1 MSLAVCFAGGEVG
14 RLVLPFGWLGAE
26 VTVFVSGVVHS
37 DRAIPI
43 GPLRRLAGRL
53 RPPRA
58 RENRHRGGPAL
69 YVSGGI
75 IAFKSAL
82 ELDLHPAG
90 LEPAL
95 AKRLL
100 HADGS
105 VLLKTSTSCGF
116 ADLFESNHQ
125 LESRVQNVFFA
136 LMWCRA
142 RKPLA

>member
-1 MSLAVCFAGGEVG
+1 MKLVCLAAVERNSHWTSSPAC
-14 RLVLPFGWLGAE
+14 R
-26 VTVFVSGVVHS
+26 
-37 DRAIPI
+37 PI
-43 GPLRRLAGRL
+43 AAAK
-53 RPPRA
+53 A